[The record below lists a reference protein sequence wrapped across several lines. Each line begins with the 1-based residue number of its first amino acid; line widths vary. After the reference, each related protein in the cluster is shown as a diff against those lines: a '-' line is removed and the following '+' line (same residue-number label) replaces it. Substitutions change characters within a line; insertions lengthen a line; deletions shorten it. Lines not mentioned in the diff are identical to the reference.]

1 MKKIL
6 CVCLGNICRSP
17 MAEGILRKVGNDNGI
32 PLQVDSAGTAAYH
45 CGEPAHRLSIK
56 VAKDFGVDILPHRAQ
71 QFKLEFF
78 DNYDLLLCMDMDHVR
93 SLREMARG
101 QEDVRKIH
109 LYRVDQTIIE
119 DPYYLGE
126 SAYVVMYHRLM
137 EDALHWVKFSQGEF
151 GI

>member
-1 MKKIL
+1 
-6 CVCLGNICRSP
+6 
-17 MAEGILRKVGNDNGI
+17 
-32 PLQVDSAGTAAYH
+32 
-45 CGEPAHRLSIK
+45 
-56 VAKDFGVDILPHRAQ
+56 
-71 QFKLEFF
+71 
-78 DNYDLLLCMDMDHVR
+78 
-93 SLREMARG
+93 MARG

-137 EDALHWVKFSQGEF
+137 EDALHWVKFSPSEF

>member
-1 MKKIL
+1 
-6 CVCLGNICRSP
+6 
-17 MAEGILRKVGNDNGI
+17 MAAGILKKVSEDIGM
-32 PLQVDSAGTAAYH
+32 PMQVDSAGTAAYH
-45 CGEPAHRLSIK
+45 NGEPAHRLSIK
-56 VAKDFGVDILPHRAQ
+56 VAQEFGVDISAHRAR
-71 QFKLEFF
+71 QFQLEFF